1 MRAFAWFLGN
11 NDLSISLIDLE
22 TGSCCDG
29 LHPDRV
35 NENRGG
41 ESVVSYLL
49 GLAQIRLLAQ
59 FVAETGDVGMTVSST
74 IPALTELP
82 QPRHLDTKHVLQATG
97 IASAA

>member
-1 MRAFAWFLGN
+1 MAICRGKKGKHRRGWWIFWPQ
-11 NDLSISLIDLE
+11 

-29 LHPDRV
+29 LHPNRV

-59 FVAETGDVGMTVSST
+59 FVAETSDVGMTVGSA
-74 IPALTELP
+74 IPTLTELP
-82 QPRHLDTKHVLQATG
+82 QPRQLDTKHVLQ
-97 IASAA
+97 